1 MWNGINVSPGVQNK
15 TSNYRVAKWPQ
26 IGICLYV
33 MWRIAG
39 LISSTIN
46 FLHNYGELF
55 TLKRYIIKKKVQET
69 LFCKQDAVLV
79 CELLNS
85 F

>member
-1 MWNGINVSPGVQNK
+1 MWNGTNVSRGVQNK

-39 LISSTIN
+39 LIGSTID
-46 FLHNYGELF
+46 LF
-55 TLKRYIIKKKVQET
+55 YH
-69 LFCKQDAVLV
+69 
-79 CELLNS
+79 
-85 F
+85 